1 MEKEIRDMNVK
12 ELKAL
17 AKERGIKRYYW
28 LRKAQLIESLETET
42 PPTEAP
48 ETEIME
54 APENEIMEAP
64 ENEIMEA
71 PENEIMEAPE
81 NEIMEAPE
89 TEIME
94 APETEIMEAPETE
107 IMEAPENEIMDEPVP
122 EIKKPVL
129 SPTKME
135 NISRVSS
142 LVGLAKKQADLV
154 QKAINKFADWLI
166 NYIPEPIRRTVNTRV
181 EKLKKEIKEILE
193 NKKKLS
199 QQEVNTTGESSAAK
213 EVVTNKTEIK
223 LVENGGR
230 VKVYKTTGNLNFD
243 LTDKIMEKI
252 TPIIETRTK
261 VIHAFS
267 CVIYRGQGE
276 IIEYSKTFK
285 APPGTF
291 SSLDDIKE
299 YIRQCEQKRL
309 DLEDA
314 ETWSKA
320 YLPATATYNSKGV
333 YEGRVRFTSVSTKII
348 LSNEPL
354 LGCGPLPKWLAD
366 KKCVYA
372 IDKIDDNLC
381 FWRCL
386 VIHQRIMKGEKR
398 PEKKTNRDALK
409 LARDFYKRPNLKREN
424 VKPTRLVDF
433 ENIAKQFKVNI
444 RLFEPRENQDKTAW
458 RLVFGKNQ
466 FKKNLPCVDI
476 GLFVYEDHDE
486 KQAEKDNRYLRQGH
500 CFFIKDIELL
510 TKTWECVGCRQRF
523 NRHDNYN
530 RHVTGGTCGGG
541 KTKLICPGEKFERIM
556 NSTEKVFYGG
566 NKKFSYAAC
575 QWIEKQSELIGRHI
589 HHALCGHGGEYY
601 VYLYAGKEK
610 DSRAREIPVDGY
622 EPESNTIFQYHGC
635 KWHGCPCRK
644 RKERNSLEEALI
656 AEQRYA
662 KTIELEKKMKEQ
674 GFKIVSVWECEKPEL
689 KKKRFCKK
697 FRPYPYFIVYDFEA
711 ICQKINEKQTDELTI
726 TAKHI
731 PVSVAINDNLTKK
744 PSFIVEEDPKKLA
757 ERFVVELLKRAREIE
772 ETVWLSNPVLG
783 VYKKFNEDDKG
794 EQYGGYL
801 INEARVKL
809 SKETAKSY
817 VNWVKQ
823 VPVFGFN
830 SGRYDINMIKEYFVK
845 NLTSLSDVNVAK
857 KENSYMFLSTPNF
870 KFLDIKNFLA
880 PGLSYDAWCR
890 AYGCELQ
897 KLAFPYEWFDS
908 FEKLNHIGPVKYEEF
923 YSSLKGG
930 ITISQEEYQNFCD
943 EFHKRGC
950 ETMKDWLKEYNLAD
964 VEPFIEALEKTREQ
978 YYPDEIDLLKDAVS
992 IPGISMTYVLNKA
1005 LKIKKKSDPDLF
1017 APSDPCKCKC
1027 KNDCKKVGCEK
1038 CKEIRDNCEICTK
1051 NEAYEMLTTGMIG
1064 GPSIV
1069 FCRHVEAGV
1078 SKIRSHIYSDSDR
1091 ESGEAAGE
1099 NLRADA
1105 KTCRSVLGLDANS
1118 LYLFCSGQ
1126 EMPCGKEK
1134 VFHCDPGEQDEI
1146 IQNVLNDEL
1155 FGFFEVDIEVPE
1167 QKCKRFSE
1175 FCPLFVISEVPE
1187 DQIPQH
1193 MKDYK
1198 INTGR
1203 KMIKNNKKLL
1213 GVMKAEKILLYS
1225 RLLKWYLNHGLQV
1238 TKIHRYISYTSGRP
1252 FKWFP
1257 EEVSSARRE
1266 ADNDKNKKQLGDT
1279 AKLKGNS
1286 FYGKMIENLEKHIS
1300 TKFTTDEKLID
1311 KIFRSPFF
1319 DNLEEINKGVFEV
1332 RQRKRQV
1339 TITRPYQCGIAVY
1352 QLAKLRMLE
1361 FYYDFLDKFCDRR
1374 DFELIQMDTD
1384 SFYMALSAND
1394 FDEIIK
1400 PEMKELYKEEKKNW
1414 LVIDEYSK
1422 RVPGLFKPEFR
1433 GKRMIAL
1440 TRKCYFADSGG
1451 EGIKKF
1457 SCKGVSRRQN
1467 EMNWER
1473 YKNALFGSLDKARNI
1488 GFRKRDNHIVTYE
1501 QSKLGLSAYYDK
1513 RIVHEDGI
1521 HTSCL

>member
-1 MEKEIRDMNVK
+1 MWKSI
-12 ELKAL
+12 
-17 AKERGIKRYYW
+17 
-28 LRKAQLIESLETET
+28 
-42 PPTEAP
+42 
-48 ETEIME
+48 
-54 APENEIMEAP
+54 
-64 ENEIMEA
+64 
-71 PENEIMEAPE
+71 
-81 NEIMEAPE
+81 
-89 TEIME
+89 
-94 APETEIMEAPETE
+94 
-107 IMEAPENEIMDEPVP
+107 
-122 EIKKPVL
+122 
-129 SPTKME
+129 
-135 NISRVSS
+135 SS
-142 LVGLAKKQADLV
+142 LVRFTKKQVDSV
-154 QKAINKFADWLI
+154 KKAISQYAGQVI
-166 NYIPEPIRRTVNTRV
+166 NLVPEPIRRTVNTFTGNLMT
-181 EKLKKEIKEILE
+181 KINGIFE
-193 NKKKLS
+193 NKKKLPPNALEES
-199 QQEVNTTGESSAAK
+199 SPQQEVVTNKTEIKSTPNETGESSTAQ
-213 EVVTNKTEIK
+213 EVFTNKTEIK

-285 APPGTF
+285 APSGTF
-291 SSLDDIKE
+291 SSLAEIKE

-366 KKCVYA
+366 KKCIYA
-372 IDKIDDNLC
+372 IDKINDNLC

-386 VIHQRIMKGEKR
+386 AIHQRIMKGKKR
-398 PEKKTNRDALK
+398 PEEDTNREALK
-409 LARDFYKRPNLKREN
+409 LARDFYRKPNLKRED

-444 RLFEPRENQDKTAW
+444 RLFELAKGSKTVW
-458 RLVFGKNQ
+458 KLVFGKNQ

-476 GLFVYEDHDE
+476 GLFVYGDYDEDEDE
-486 KQAEKDNRYLRQGH
+486 EDKRDSRQGH

-510 TKTWECVGCRQRF
+510 TKLWECGGCGQRF
-523 NRHDNYN
+523 NDHRNYN

-541 KTKLICPGEKFERIM
+541 KTKLICPGTKFRRIM
-556 NSTEKVFYGG
+556 NSSEKVFYGE
-566 NKKFSYAAC
+566 NTNFSYAAC
-575 QWIEKQSELIGRHI
+575 QWIEKQSELIGKHI
-589 HHALCGHGGEYY
+589 HHALCGHGGEFS
-601 VYLYAGKEK
+601 VKIGGKK
-610 DSRAREIPVDGY
+610 IFVDGY
-622 EPESNTIFQYHGC
+622 EPKTRTIFQYHGC
-635 KWHGCPCRK
+635 KWHGCPCQ
-644 RKERNSLEEALI
+644 KERNSLDEKK
-656 AEQRYA
+656 YS
-662 KTIELEKKMKEQ
+662 KTIELQEKMKEQ
-674 GFKIVSVWECEKPEL
+674 GFKLFSVWECEKPDL
-689 KKKRFCKK
+689 KKMELEKE

-711 ICQKINEKQTDELTI
+711 LHKKMDETQTEELVI
-726 TAKHI
+726 TSRHV
-731 PVSVAINDNLTKK
+731 PVSVAINDNLTNE
-744 PSFIVEEDPKKLA
+744 PVFIVDQDPGNLINSFMEELKKRQIKIAQMVECLYPQPESDDGKEKKEDPIW
-757 ERFVVELLKRAREIE
+757 R
-772 ETVWLSNPVLG
+772 
-783 VYKKFNEDDKG
+783 
-794 EQYGGYL
+794 
-801 INEARVKL
+801 
-809 SKETAKSY
+809 
-817 VNWVKQ
+817 NWVNQ

-845 NLTSLSDVNVAK
+845 NLAIISDVNVAK
-857 KENSYMFLSTPNF
+857 KENSYMFLSTSNF
-870 KFLDIKNFLA
+870 KFLDIKNYLA

-908 FEKLNHIGPVKYEEF
+908 FEKLNHKGPVKYEEF

-943 EFHKRGC
+943 EFSKRGC
-950 ETMKDWLKEYNLAD
+950 VTMKDWLKEYNLAD
-964 VEPFIEALEKTREQ
+964 VTPFIEALEKTREQ
-978 YYPDEIDLLKDAVS
+978 YYPDEIDLLKDAVL
-992 IPGISMTYVLNKA
+992 IPGISMMYVLNEA
-1005 LKIKKKSDPDLF
+1005 LKRKKYSEPDLF
-1017 APSDPCKCKC
+1017 APGDTCKCEC
-1027 KNDCKKVGCEK
+1027 SSDDCGKTEGCEK
-1038 CKEIRDNCEICTK
+1038 CQEIRDNCKICTK
-1051 NEAYEMLTTGMIG
+1051 NEAYEMLKTGMIG

-1069 FCRHVEAGV
+1069 FCRYAEAGV
-1078 SKIRSHIYSDSDR
+1078 SEIRSHIYS
-1091 ESGEAAGE
+1091 EK
-1099 NLRADA
+1099 A
-1105 KTCRSVLGLDANS
+1105 KTCRSVHGLDSNS

-1134 VFHCDPGEQDEI
+1134 VFKCNTEAKPEQSSAEQDEI
-1146 IQNVLNDEL
+1146 IQNVLNDKL

-1167 QKCKRFSE
+1167 QKRKRFSE

-1213 GVMKAEKILLYS
+1213 GVTKTEKILLYS
-1225 RLLKWYLNHGLQV
+1225 PLLKWYLNHGLQV
-1238 TKIHRYISYTSGRP
+1238 TKIHRYISYTYGRP

-1257 EEVSSARRE
+1257 EEVSSARRA
-1266 ADNDKNKKQLGDT
+1266 ADQDKNKRQLGDT

-1286 FYGKMIENLEKHIS
+1286 FYGKMIENLEKHMN
-1300 TKFTTDEKLID
+1300 TKFTTNEKLID
-1311 KIFRSPFF
+1311 NIFRSPFF
-1319 DNLEEINKGVFEV
+1319 EDLEEINEGVFEV
-1332 RQRKRQV
+1332 RQRKKQV

-1384 SFYMALSAND
+1384 SFYMALSGND

-1414 LVIDEYSK
+1414 LVTDEYSK
-1422 RVPGLFKPEFR
+1422 RVPGLFKAEFQ

-1440 TRKCYFADSGG
+1440 TSKCYFADSGG
-1451 EGIKKF
+1451 GAGAKLGGDEGIKKF

-1467 EMNWER
+1467 KMNWER
-1473 YKNALFGSLDKARNI
+1473 YRKALFGSLDKARNI

>member
-1 MEKEIRDMNVK
+1 
-12 ELKAL
+12 
-17 AKERGIKRYYW
+17 
-28 LRKAQLIESLETET
+28 
-42 PPTEAP
+42 
-48 ETEIME
+48 
-54 APENEIMEAP
+54 
-64 ENEIMEA
+64 
-71 PENEIMEAPE
+71 
-81 NEIMEAPE
+81 MEAPE

-94 APETEIMEAPETE
+94 A
-107 IMEAPENEIMDEPVP
+107 PVP

-135 NISRVSS
+135 NISTVSS

-166 NYIPEPIRRTVNTRV
+166 NYIPAPIRRTVNTRV
-181 EKLKKEIKEILE
+181 EKLKKQIKEILE
-193 NKKKLS
+193 NKKKLPR
-199 QQEVNTTGESSAAK
+199 QEVNTTGESSTAQ
-213 EVVTNKTEIK
+213 EVFTNKTEIK

-291 SSLDDIKE
+291 SSLADIKE

-320 YLPATATYNSKGV
+320 YLPATATYASKGV

-381 FWRCL
+381 LWRCL
-386 VIHQRIMKGEKR
+386 VIHQRIMKGKKR
-398 PEKKTNRDALK
+398 PEEDTNREALK
-409 LARDFYKRPNLKREN
+409 LARDFYRIPNLKRED

-444 RLFEPRENQDKTAW
+444 RLFEPKRNEDQTEW

-486 KQAEKDNRYLRQGH
+486 DEDEKYNRYSRQGH

-610 DSRAREIPVDGY
+610 NSHAREIPVDGY
-622 EPESNTIFQYHGC
+622 EPKSNTIFQYHGC
-635 KWHGCPCRK
+635 KWHGCPCQK
-644 RKERNSLEEALI
+644 RKERNSLEEERSAD
-656 AEQRYA
+656 QRYA

-711 ICQKINEKQTDELTI
+711 ICQKINEKQTDELEI

-744 PSFIVEEDPKKLA
+744 PSFIVEEDPKKLIKK
-757 ERFVVELLKRAREIE
+757 FVVELLKRARQIE

-783 VYKKFNEDDKG
+783 VYKKFNEDDQG

-830 SGRYDINMIKEYFVK
+830 SGRYDINMIKEYFVE

-870 KFLDIKNFLA
+870 KFLDIKSYLA
-880 PGLSYDAWCR
+880 PSLSYDAWCR

-897 KLAFPYEWFDS
+897 KLSFPYEWFDS
-908 FEKLNHIGPVKYEEF
+908 FKKLNHIGPVKYEEF

-950 ETMKDWLKEYNLAD
+950 VTMKDWLKEYNLAD

-1005 LKIKKKSDPDLF
+1005 LKRKKYSEPDLF
-1017 APSDPCKCKC
+1017 APGEPCKCEC
-1027 KNDCKKVGCEK
+1027 SSDDCQKKGCEK

-1069 FCRHVEAGV
+1069 FCRHAEAGV
-1078 SKIRSHIYSDSDR
+1078 SKIRSHIYS
-1091 ESGEAAGE
+1091 EE
-1099 NLRADA
+1099 DA
-1105 KTCRSVLGLDANS
+1105 KTCRSVQGLDANS
-1118 LYLFCSGQ
+1118 LYHFCSDQ

-1134 VFHCDPGEQDEI
+1134 VFHCDPAEKNEI
-1146 IQNVLNDEL
+1146 IQNVLND
-1155 FGFFEVDIEVPE
+1155 
-1167 QKCKRFSE
+1167 
-1175 FCPLFVISEVPE
+1175 
-1187 DQIPQH
+1187 
-1193 MKDYK
+1193 
-1198 INTGR
+1198 
-1203 KMIKNNKKLL
+1203 KLL
-1213 GVMKAEKILLYS
+1213 
-1225 RLLKWYLNHGLQV
+1225 
-1238 TKIHRYISYTSGRP
+1238 
-1252 FKWFP
+1252 
-1257 EEVSSARRE
+1257 
-1266 ADNDKNKKQLGDT
+1266 
-1279 AKLKGNS
+1279 
-1286 FYGKMIENLEKHIS
+1286 
-1300 TKFTTDEKLID
+1300 
-1311 KIFRSPFF
+1311 
-1319 DNLEEINKGVFEV
+1319 
-1332 RQRKRQV
+1332 
-1339 TITRPYQCGIAVY
+1339 
-1352 QLAKLRMLE
+1352 
-1361 FYYDFLDKFCDRR
+1361 DFLK
-1374 DFELIQMDTD
+1374 
-1384 SFYMALSAND
+1384 
-1394 FDEIIK
+1394 
-1400 PEMKELYKEEKKNW
+1400 
-1414 LVIDEYSK
+1414 
-1422 RVPGLFKPEFR
+1422 
-1433 GKRMIAL
+1433 
-1440 TRKCYFADSGG
+1440 
-1451 EGIKKF
+1451 
-1457 SCKGVSRRQN
+1457 
-1467 EMNWER
+1467 
-1473 YKNALFGSLDKARNI
+1473 
-1488 GFRKRDNHIVTYE
+1488 
-1501 QSKLGLSAYYDK
+1501 
-1513 RIVHEDGI
+1513 
-1521 HTSCL
+1521 

>member
-1 MEKEIRDMNVK
+1 MNVK

-28 LRKAQLIESLETET
+28 LRKAELIESLETET
-42 PPTEAP
+42 PPTDAPATEIMDAPATEIMDTPATEIMDAP
-48 ETEIME
+48 ET
-54 APENEIMEAP
+54 
-64 ENEIMEA
+64 
-71 PENEIMEAPE
+71 
-81 NEIMEAPE
+81 
-89 TEIME
+89 
-94 APETEIMEAPETE
+94 
-107 IMEAPENEIMDEPVP
+107 EIMDEPVP

-129 SPTKME
+129 NPTKMK

-154 QKAINKFADWLI
+154 NKAIKKFADWLI

-193 NKKKLS
+193 NKKKLP
-199 QQEVNTTGESSAAK
+199 QQEVNKAGESSTTQ
-213 EVVTNKTEIK
+213 EVFTSKTEIK

-243 LTDKIMEKI
+243 LTDIIMEKI

-291 SSLDDIKE
+291 SSLADIKE

-372 IDKIDDNLC
+372 IDKINDNLC

-398 PEKKTNRDALK
+398 PEEKTNRDALK

-424 VKPTRLVDF
+424 LWPTRLVDF

-444 RLFEPRENQDKTAW
+444 RLFEPRENKDKTAW

-486 KQAEKDNRYLRQGH
+486 KQAEEDNRYYRQGH

-510 TKTWECVGCRQRF
+510 TKTWECGGCGQRF
-523 NRHDNYN
+523 NRDDNYN

-566 NKKFSYAAC
+566 VKNFNYDAC
-575 QWIEKQSELIGRHI
+575 RWIEKQSELIGGHI
-589 HHALCGHGGEYY
+589 HHALCGHGGEFY
-601 VYLYAGKEK
+601 VSVFVGDKK
-610 DSRAREIPVDGY
+610 DSRAIDIQVDGY
-622 EPESNTIFQYHGC
+622 DDRAKTIFKYYRC
-635 KWHGCPCRK
+635 KWYGCPCQK
-644 RKERNSLEEALI
+644 RKERNSIEEDRSAD
-656 AEQRYA
+656 QKYA
-662 KTIELEKKMKEQ
+662 KTIELEKKMKKQ

-697 FRPYPYFIVYDFEA
+697 FKPYPYFIVYDFEA
-711 ICQKINEKQTDELTI
+711 VCKKINEKQTDELAI

-744 PSFIVEEDPKKLA
+744 PSFIMDEDPNKLT
-757 ERFVVELLKRAREIE
+757 ERFVDELLKRASEIE
-772 ETVWLSNPVLG
+772 ETVWSSNPVLG

-801 INEARVKL
+801 IKEERVRL
-809 SKETAKSY
+809 PKESAKSY

-823 VPVFGFN
+823 VPVLGFN

-845 NLTSLSDVNVAK
+845 NLAKISDVNVAK

-870 KFLDIKNFLA
+870 KFLDIKNYLA
-880 PGLSYDAWCR
+880 PGLSSDAWCR

-908 FEKLNHIGPVKYEEF
+908 FNKLNHKGPVKYEEF
-923 YSSLKGG
+923 YSSLKCG

-943 EFHKRGC
+943 EFRKRGC
-950 ETMKDWLKEYNLAD
+950 ETVKDWLKEYNLAD
-964 VEPFIEALEKTREQ
+964 VKPFIEALEKTREQ

-1005 LKIKKKSDPDLF
+1005 LKMKKKSDPDLF
-1017 APSDPCKCKC
+1017 APGEPCKCKC
-1027 KNDCKKVGCEK
+1027 KNDCQKK
-1038 CKEIRDNCEICTK
+1038 
-1051 NEAYEMLTTGMIG
+1051 
-1064 GPSIV
+1064 
-1069 FCRHVEAGV
+1069 
-1078 SKIRSHIYSDSDR
+1078 
-1091 ESGEAAGE
+1091 
-1099 NLRADA
+1099 DA
-1105 KTCRSVLGLDANS
+1105 KSVKGFA
-1118 LYLFCSGQ
+1118 
-1126 EMPCGKEK
+1126 
-1134 VFHCDPGEQDEI
+1134 I
-1146 IQNVLNDEL
+1146 IARFV
-1155 FGFFEVDIEVPE
+1155 
-1167 QKCKRFSE
+1167 QKMRR
-1175 FCPLFVISEVPE
+1175 
-1187 DQIPQH
+1187 
-1193 MKDYK
+1193 MK
-1198 INTGR
+1198 
-1203 KMIKNNKKLL
+1203 
-1213 GVMKAEKILLYS
+1213 
-1225 RLLKWYLNHGLQV
+1225 
-1238 TKIHRYISYTSGRP
+1238 
-1252 FKWFP
+1252 
-1257 EEVSSARRE
+1257 
-1266 ADNDKNKKQLGDT
+1266 
-1279 AKLKGNS
+1279 
-1286 FYGKMIENLEKHIS
+1286 
-1300 TKFTTDEKLID
+1300 
-1311 KIFRSPFF
+1311 
-1319 DNLEEINKGVFEV
+1319 
-1332 RQRKRQV
+1332 
-1339 TITRPYQCGIAVY
+1339 C
-1352 QLAKLRMLE
+1352 
-1361 FYYDFLDKFCDRR
+1361 
-1374 DFELIQMDTD
+1374 
-1384 SFYMALSAND
+1384 
-1394 FDEIIK
+1394 
-1400 PEMKELYKEEKKNW
+1400 
-1414 LVIDEYSK
+1414 
-1422 RVPGLFKPEFR
+1422 
-1433 GKRMIAL
+1433 
-1440 TRKCYFADSGG
+1440 
-1451 EGIKKF
+1451 
-1457 SCKGVSRRQN
+1457 
-1467 EMNWER
+1467 
-1473 YKNALFGSLDKARNI
+1473 
-1488 GFRKRDNHIVTYE
+1488 
-1501 QSKLGLSAYYDK
+1501 
-1513 RIVHEDGI
+1513 
-1521 HTSCL
+1521 

>member
-1 MEKEIRDMNVK
+1 MWKSI
-12 ELKAL
+12 
-17 AKERGIKRYYW
+17 
-28 LRKAQLIESLETET
+28 
-42 PPTEAP
+42 
-48 ETEIME
+48 
-54 APENEIMEAP
+54 
-64 ENEIMEA
+64 
-71 PENEIMEAPE
+71 
-81 NEIMEAPE
+81 
-89 TEIME
+89 
-94 APETEIMEAPETE
+94 
-107 IMEAPENEIMDEPVP
+107 
-122 EIKKPVL
+122 
-129 SPTKME
+129 
-135 NISRVSS
+135 SS
-142 LVGLAKKQADLV
+142 LARFTKKQVDSV
-154 QKAINKFADWLI
+154 KKAISQYAGQVI
-166 NYIPEPIRRTVNTRV
+166 NLVPEPIRRTVNTV
-181 EKLKKEIKEILE
+181 TGNLMTKINGIFE
-193 NKKKLS
+193 NKKKLPPNAVEES
-199 QQEVNTTGESSAAK
+199 SPQQELVTNKTEIKSTPNETGESSTAQ
-213 EVVTNKTEIK
+213 EVFTNKTEIK

-285 APPGTF
+285 APSGTF
-291 SSLDDIKE
+291 SSLAEIKE

-366 KKCVYA
+366 KKCIYA
-372 IDKIDDNLC
+372 IDKINDNLC

-386 VIHQRIMKGEKR
+386 AIHQRIMKGKKR
-398 PEKKTNRDALK
+398 PEEDTNREALK
-409 LARDFYKRPNLKREN
+409 LARDFYRKPNLKRED

-444 RLFEPRENQDKTAW
+444 RLFELAKGSKTVW
-458 RLVFGKNQ
+458 KLVFGKNQ

-476 GLFVYEDHDE
+476 GLFVYEDYDE
-486 KQAEKDNRYLRQGH
+486 DEDEEDKRDSRQGH

-510 TKTWECVGCRQRF
+510 TKLWECGGCGQRF
-523 NRHDNYN
+523 NDHRNYN

-541 KTKLICPGEKFERIM
+541 KTKSICPGTKFRRIM
-556 NSTEKVFYGG
+556 NSSEKVFYGE
-566 NKKFSYAAC
+566 NTNFSYAAC
-575 QWIEKQSELIGRHI
+575 QWIEKQSELIGKHI
-589 HHALCGHGGEYY
+589 HHALCGHGGEFS
-601 VYLYAGKEK
+601 VKIGGKK
-610 DSRAREIPVDGY
+610 IFVDGY
-622 EPESNTIFQYHGC
+622 EPKTRTIFQYHGC
-635 KWHGCPCRK
+635 KWHGCPCQ
-644 RKERNSLEEALI
+644 KERNSLDEKK
-656 AEQRYA
+656 YS
-662 KTIELEKKMKEQ
+662 KTIELQEKMKEQ
-674 GFKIVSVWECEKPEL
+674 GFKLFSVWECEKPEL
-689 KKKRFCKK
+689 KKMELEKE

-711 ICQKINEKQTDELTI
+711 LHKKMDESQTEELVI
-726 TAKHI
+726 TSRHV
-731 PVSVAINDNLTKK
+731 PVSVAINDNLTNEPVSIVDQDPGNLINSFMEELKK
-744 PSFIVEEDPKKLA
+744 RQIKIAQMVECLYPQPESDDGKEKKEDPIW
-757 ERFVVELLKRAREIE
+757 R
-772 ETVWLSNPVLG
+772 
-783 VYKKFNEDDKG
+783 
-794 EQYGGYL
+794 
-801 INEARVKL
+801 
-809 SKETAKSY
+809 
-817 VNWVKQ
+817 NWVNQ

-845 NLTSLSDVNVAK
+845 NLAIISDVNVAK
-857 KENSYMFLSTPNF
+857 KENSYMFLSTSNF
-870 KFLDIKNFLA
+870 KFLDIKNYFA

-897 KLAFPYEWFDS
+897 KLALPYEWFDS
-908 FEKLNHIGPVKYEEF
+908 FEKLNHKGPVKYEEF

-943 EFHKRGC
+943 EFSKRGC
-950 ETMKDWLKEYNLAD
+950 VTMKDWLKEYNLAD
-964 VEPFIEALEKTREQ
+964 VTPFIEALEKTREQ

-992 IPGISMTYVLNKA
+992 IPGISMMYVLNEA
-1005 LKIKKKSDPDLF
+1005 LKRKKYSEPDLF
-1017 APSDPCKCKC
+1017 APGESCKCEC
-1027 KNDCKKVGCEK
+1027 SSDDCGKTEGCEK
-1038 CKEIRDNCEICTK
+1038 CKEIRDNCKICTK
-1051 NEAYEMLTTGMIG
+1051 NEAYEMLKTGMIG

-1069 FCRHVEAGV
+1069 FCRYAEAGV
-1078 SKIRSHIYSDSDR
+1078 SKIRSHIYS
-1091 ESGEAAGE
+1091 EK
-1099 NLRADA
+1099 A
-1105 KTCRSVLGLDANS
+1105 KTCRSVHGLDSNS

-1134 VFHCDPGEQDEI
+1134 VFKCNPAEQDEI
-1146 IQNVLNDEL
+1146 IQNVLNDNF

-1167 QKCKRFSE
+1167 QKRKRFSE

-1213 GVMKAEKILLYS
+1213 GVMKTEKILLYS
-1225 RLLKWYLNHGLQV
+1225 PLLKWYLNHGLQV
-1238 TKIHRYISYTSGRP
+1238 TKIHRYISYTYGRP

-1257 EEVSSARRE
+1257 EEVSSARRA
-1266 ADNDKNKKQLGDT
+1266 ADQDKNKRQLGDT
-1279 AKLKGNS
+1279 VKLKGNS
-1286 FYGKMIENLEKHIS
+1286 FYGKMIENLEKHMN
-1300 TKFTTDEKLID
+1300 TKFTTNEKLID
-1311 KIFRSPFF
+1311 NIFRSPFF
-1319 DNLEEINKGVFEV
+1319 EDLEEINEGVFEV

-1414 LVIDEYSK
+1414 LVTDEYSK
-1422 RVPGLFKPEFR
+1422 EFH
-1433 GKRMIAL
+1433 GYLK
-1440 TRKCYFADSGG
+1440 
-1451 EGIKKF
+1451 
-1457 SCKGVSRRQN
+1457 QN
-1467 EMNWER
+1467 
-1473 YKNALFGSLDKARNI
+1473 
-1488 GFRKRDNHIVTYE
+1488 
-1501 QSKLGLSAYYDK
+1501 SKEK
-1513 RIVHEDGI
+1513 
-1521 HTSCL
+1521 

>member
-48 ETEIME
+48 E
-54 APENEIMEAP
+54 
-64 ENEIMEA
+64 
-71 PENEIMEAPE
+71 NEIMEAPE

-107 IMEAPENEIMDEPVP
+107 IMEAPETEIMEAPVP

-135 NISRVSS
+135 NISTVSS

-166 NYIPEPIRRTVNTRV
+166 NYIPAPIRRTVNTRV
-181 EKLKKEIKEILE
+181 EKLKKQIKEILE

-199 QQEVNTTGESSAAK
+199 RQEVNTTGESSTAQ
-213 EVVTNKTEIK
+213 EVFTNKTEIK

-320 YLPATATYNSKGV
+320 YLPATATYASKGV

-386 VIHQRIMKGEKR
+386 AIHQRILKGEKR
-398 PEKKTNRDALK
+398 PEEKTNRDALK
-409 LARDFYKRPNLKREN
+409 LARDFYKRPNLKRGD

-444 RLFEPRENQDKTAW
+444 RLFEPKRNEDETAW

-486 KQAEKDNRYLRQGH
+486 EQAEKDNRYLRQGH

-575 QWIEKQSELIGRHI
+575 QWIEKQSELTGRHI

-601 VYLYAGKEK
+601 VHLYAGKEK
-610 DSRAREIPVDGY
+610 NSHAREIPVDGY
-622 EPESNTIFQYHGC
+622 EPKSNTIFQYHGC
-635 KWHGCPCRK
+635 KWHGCPCQK
-644 RKERNSLEEALI
+644 RKERNSLEEELI
-656 AEQRYA
+656 ADQRYA

-711 ICQKINEKQTDELTI
+711 ICQKINEKQTDELEI

-744 PSFIVEEDPKKLA
+744 PSFIVEEDPKKLIKK
-757 ERFVVELLKRAREIE
+757 FVVELLKRARQIE

-783 VYKKFNEDDKG
+783 VRRKMNEDDQG

-801 INEARVKL
+801 INEAMVKL

-830 SGRYDINMIKEYFVK
+830 SGRYDINMIKEYFVE

-870 KFLDIKNFLA
+870 KFLDIKSYLA

-897 KLAFPYEWFDS
+897 KLSFPYEWFDS
-908 FEKLNHIGPVKYEEF
+908 FKKLNHIGPVKYEEF

-930 ITISQEEYQNFCD
+930 ITISQEEYRNFCD
-943 EFHKRGC
+943 EFRKRGC
-950 ETMKDWLKEYNLAD
+950 VTMKDWLKEYNLAD

-1005 LKIKKKSDPDLF
+1005 LKRKKYSEPDLF
-1017 APSDPCKCKC
+1017 APGEPCKCEC
-1027 KNDCKKVGCEK
+1027 SSDDCQKKGCEK

-1069 FCRHVEAGV
+1069 FCRHAEAGV
-1078 SKIRSHIYSDSDR
+1078 SKIRSHIYR
-1091 ESGEAAGE
+1091 EE
-1099 NLRADA
+1099 DA
-1105 KTCRSVLGLDANS
+1105 KTCRSVQGLDANS

-1134 VFHCDPGEQDEI
+1134 VFHCDPAEKNEI
-1146 IQNVLNDEL
+1146 IQNVLNDKL
-1155 FGFFEVDIEVPE
+1155 FGFFDVDIEVPE
-1167 QKCKRFSE
+1167 QKRKRFSE

-1213 GVMKAEKILLYS
+1213 GVMKTEKILIYS
-1225 RLLKWYLNHGLQV
+1225 PLLKWYLNHGLQV
-1238 TKIHRYISYTSGRP
+1238 TKIHRYISYISGRP

-1319 DNLEEINKGVFEV
+1319 EDLEEINEGVFEV
-1332 RQRKRQV
+1332 RQRKKQV

-1414 LVIDEYSK
+1414 LVTDEYSK
-1422 RVPGLFKPEFR
+1422 RVPGLFKAEFQ

-1440 TRKCYFADSGG
+1440 TSKCYFADSGKD
-1451 EGIKKF
+1451 EGVKKF

-1467 EMNWER
+1467 KMNWER

>member
-1 MEKEIRDMNVK
+1 MEKEIRNMNVK

-48 ETEIME
+48 ENEIMEAPETEIME
-54 APENEIMEAP
+54 APET
-64 ENEIMEA
+64 EIMEA

-94 APETEIMEAPETE
+94 AP
-107 IMEAPENEIMDEPVP
+107 VP

-129 SPTKME
+129 LPTKME
-135 NISRVSS
+135 NISTVSS

-166 NYIPEPIRRTVNTRV
+166 NYIPAPIRRTVNTRV
-181 EKLKKEIKEILE
+181 EKLKKQIKEILE
-193 NKKKLS
+193 NKKKLPR
-199 QQEVNTTGESSAAK
+199 QEVNTTGESSTAQ
-213 EVVTNKTEIK
+213 EVFTNKTEIK

-291 SSLDDIKE
+291 SSLADIKE

-320 YLPATATYNSKGV
+320 YLPATATYASKGV

-381 FWRCL
+381 LWRCL
-386 VIHQRIMKGEKR
+386 VIHQRIMKGKKR
-398 PEKKTNRDALK
+398 PEEDTNREALK
-409 LARDFYKRPNLKREN
+409 LARDFYRIPNLKRED

-444 RLFEPRENQDKTAW
+444 RLFEPKRNEDKTEW

-486 KQAEKDNRYLRQGH
+486 DEDEKDNRYSRQGH

-610 DSRAREIPVDGY
+610 NSHAREIPVDGY
-622 EPESNTIFQYHGC
+622 EPKSNTIFQYHGC
-635 KWHGCPCRK
+635 KWHGCPCQK
-644 RKERNSLEEALI
+644 RKERNSLEEERSAD
-656 AEQRYA
+656 QRYA

-711 ICQKINEKQTDELTI
+711 ICQKINEKQTDELEI

-744 PSFIVEEDPKKLA
+744 PSFIVEEDPKKLIKK
-757 ERFVVELLKRAREIE
+757 FVVELLKRARQIE

-783 VYKKFNEDDKG
+783 VYKKFNEDDQG

-830 SGRYDINMIKEYFVK
+830 SGRYDINMIKEYFVE

-870 KFLDIKNFLA
+870 KFLDIKSYLA

-897 KLAFPYEWFDS
+897 KLSFPYEWFDS
-908 FEKLNHIGPVKYEEF
+908 FKKLNHIGPVKYEEF

-950 ETMKDWLKEYNLAD
+950 VTMKDWLKEYNLAD

-1005 LKIKKKSDPDLF
+1005 LKRKKYSEPDLF
-1017 APSDPCKCKC
+1017 APGEPCKCEC
-1027 KNDCKKVGCEK
+1027 SSDDCQKKGCEK

-1069 FCRHVEAGV
+1069 FCRHAEAGV
-1078 SKIRSHIYSDSDR
+1078 SKIRSHIYREEDS
-1091 ESGEAAGE
+1091 
-1099 NLRADA
+1099 
-1105 KTCRSVLGLDANS
+1105 KTCRSVQGLDANS

-1134 VFHCDPGEQDEI
+1134 VFHCDPAEKNEI
-1146 IQNVLNDEL
+1146 IQNVLNDKL

-1167 QKCKRFSE
+1167 QKRKRFSE

-1213 GVMKAEKILLYS
+1213 GVMKTEKILIYS
-1225 RLLKWYLNHGLQV
+1225 PLLKWYLNHGLQV
-1238 TKIHRYISYTSGRP
+1238 TKIHRYISYISGRP

-1319 DNLEEINKGVFEV
+1319 EDLEEINEGVFEV
-1332 RQRKRQV
+1332 RQRKRKV

-1414 LVIDEYSK
+1414 LVTDEYSK
-1422 RVPGLFKPEFR
+1422 RVPGLFKAEFQ

-1440 TRKCYFADSGG
+1440 TSKCYFADNGKD
-1451 EGIKKF
+1451 EGVKKF

-1467 EMNWER
+1467 KMNWER

>member
-48 ETEIME
+48 ETEIMDE
-54 APENEIMEAP
+54 PVPEIMDEP
-64 ENEIMEA
+64 V
-71 PENEIMEAPE
+71 P
-81 NEIMEAPE
+81 EIMEAPE

-94 APETEIMEAPETE
+94 APVP
-107 IMEAPENEIMDEPVP
+107 EIMDEPVP

-135 NISRVSS
+135 IISRVSS
-142 LVGLAKKQADLV
+142 LVGLGKKRADLAK
-154 QKAINKFADWLI
+154 KAINKFADWLI

-199 QQEVNTTGESSAAK
+199 QQEVNKTGESSTAK

-320 YLPATATYNSKGV
+320 YLPATATYASKGV

-409 LARDFYKRPNLKREN
+409 LARDFYKRPNLKRGD

-444 RLFEPRENQDKTAW
+444 RLFEPRENEDKTAW

-622 EPESNTIFQYHGC
+622 EPKSNTIFQYHGC

-644 RKERNSLEEALI
+644 ERNSLEEELI

-711 ICQKINEKQTDELTI
+711 ICQKINEKQTDELEI

-744 PSFIVEEDPKKLA
+744 PSFIVEEDPKELNKK
-757 ERFVVELLKRAREIE
+757 FVVELLKRASEIE
-772 ETVWLSNPVLG
+772 EKVGSVNYVLG
-783 VYKKFNEDDKG
+783 VRRKFNQDDKG
-794 EQYGGYL
+794 DQYGGYL
-801 INEARVKL
+801 INEERVKL

-830 SGRYDINMIKEYFVK
+830 SGRYDINMIKEYFVE

-950 ETMKDWLKEYNLAD
+950 VTMKDWLKEYNLAD

-1017 APSDPCKCKC
+1017 APGDPCKCKC
-1027 KNDCKKVGCEK
+1027 KNDCQKKGCEK

-1069 FCRHVEAGV
+1069 FCRHAEAGV
-1078 SKIRSHIYSDSDR
+1078 SKIRSHIY
-1091 ESGEAAGE
+1091 E
-1099 NLRADA
+1099 DA

-1134 VFHCDPGEQDEI
+1134 VFKCNPEAKPEQSSAEQDEI
-1146 IQNVLNDEL
+1146 IQNVLNDKL

-1167 QKCKRFSE
+1167 QKRKRFSE

-1198 INTGR
+1198 INTG
-1203 KMIKNNKKLL
+1203 
-1213 GVMKAEKILLYS
+1213 
-1225 RLLKWYLNHGLQV
+1225 
-1238 TKIHRYISYTSGRP
+1238 
-1252 FKWFP
+1252 
-1257 EEVSSARRE
+1257 
-1266 ADNDKNKKQLGDT
+1266 
-1279 AKLKGNS
+1279 
-1286 FYGKMIENLEKHIS
+1286 
-1300 TKFTTDEKLID
+1300 
-1311 KIFRSPFF
+1311 
-1319 DNLEEINKGVFEV
+1319 
-1332 RQRKRQV
+1332 
-1339 TITRPYQCGIAVY
+1339 
-1352 QLAKLRMLE
+1352 
-1361 FYYDFLDKFCDRR
+1361 
-1374 DFELIQMDTD
+1374 
-1384 SFYMALSAND
+1384 
-1394 FDEIIK
+1394 
-1400 PEMKELYKEEKKNW
+1400 
-1414 LVIDEYSK
+1414 
-1422 RVPGLFKPEFR
+1422 
-1433 GKRMIAL
+1433 
-1440 TRKCYFADSGG
+1440 
-1451 EGIKKF
+1451 
-1457 SCKGVSRRQN
+1457 
-1467 EMNWER
+1467 
-1473 YKNALFGSLDKARNI
+1473 
-1488 GFRKRDNHIVTYE
+1488 
-1501 QSKLGLSAYYDK
+1501 
-1513 RIVHEDGI
+1513 
-1521 HTSCL
+1521 

>member
-1 MEKEIRDMNVK
+1 MWKSI
-12 ELKAL
+12 
-17 AKERGIKRYYW
+17 
-28 LRKAQLIESLETET
+28 
-42 PPTEAP
+42 
-48 ETEIME
+48 
-54 APENEIMEAP
+54 
-64 ENEIMEA
+64 
-71 PENEIMEAPE
+71 
-81 NEIMEAPE
+81 
-89 TEIME
+89 
-94 APETEIMEAPETE
+94 
-107 IMEAPENEIMDEPVP
+107 
-122 EIKKPVL
+122 
-129 SPTKME
+129 
-135 NISRVSS
+135 SS
-142 LVGLAKKQADLV
+142 LARFTKKQVDSV
-154 QKAINKFADWLI
+154 KKAISQYAGQVI
-166 NYIPEPIRRTVNTRV
+166 NLVPEPIRRTVNTV
-181 EKLKKEIKEILE
+181 TGHLMTKINGIFE
-193 NKKKLS
+193 NKKKLPPNAVEES
-199 QQEVNTTGESSAAK
+199 SPQQELVTNKTEIKSTPNETGESSTTQ
-213 EVVTNKTEIK
+213 EVFTNKTEIK

-243 LTDKIMEKI
+243 LTDIIMEKI

-320 YLPATATYNSKGV
+320 YLPATATYASKGV

-366 KKCVYA
+366 KKCIYA
-372 IDKIDDNLC
+372 IDKINDNLC

-386 VIHQRIMKGEKR
+386 AIHQRIMKGKKR
-398 PEKKTNRDALK
+398 PEEDTNREALK
-409 LARDFYKRPNLKREN
+409 LARDFYKNQNLKRED

-444 RLFEPRENQDKTAW
+444 RLFELAKESKTVW
-458 RLVFGKNQ
+458 KLVFGKNQ

-476 GLFVYEDHDE
+476 GLFVYGDYDEDEDE
-486 KQAEKDNRYLRQGH
+486 EDNQNPRRGH

-510 TKTWECVGCRQRF
+510 AKLWECAGCKQRF

-541 KTKLICPGEKFERIM
+541 KTKLICPGGKFERIM
-556 NSTEKVFYGG
+556 NSTEIVFYGG
-566 NKKFSYAAC
+566 KNNFSYAAC
-575 QWIEKQSELIGRHI
+575 QWIEKQSELIGKHI
-589 HHALCGHGGEYY
+589 HHALCGHGGEFS
-601 VYLYAGKEK
+601 VIISGKK
-610 DSRAREIPVDGY
+610 IFVDGY
-622 EPESNTIFQYHGC
+622 EPKTRTIFQYHGC
-635 KWHGCPCRK
+635 KWHGCPCQ
-644 RKERNSLEEALI
+644 KERNSLDEK
-656 AEQRYA
+656 RYS
-662 KTIELEKKMKEQ
+662 KTIDLEEKMKEQ
-674 GFKIVSVWECEKPEL
+674 GFKLISVWECEKPEL
-689 KKKRFCKK
+689 KKMILEKE

-711 ICQKINEKQTDELTI
+711 LHKKMDEYQTEELTI
-726 TAKHI
+726 TSRHV
-731 PVSVAINDNLTKK
+731 PVSVAINDNLTNE
-744 PSFIVEEDPKKLA
+744 PVFIVDQDPGNLNNSFMKELHARQIKIAEATESLYPQPESDDDDGKEKK
-757 ERFVVELLKRAREIE
+757 E
-772 ETVWLSNPVLG
+772 NP
-783 VYKKFNEDDKG
+783 
-794 EQYGGYL
+794 
-801 INEARVKL
+801 IWR
-809 SKETAKSY
+809 
-817 VNWVKQ
+817 NWVNQ

-830 SGRYDINMIKEYFVK
+830 SGRYDLNMIKEYFVK
-845 NLTSLSDVNVAK
+845 NLAIISDVNVAK
-857 KENSYMFLSTPNF
+857 KENTYMFLSTPNF
-870 KFLDIKNFLA
+870 KFLDIKNYLA

-897 KLAFPYEWFDS
+897 KLAFPYEWLDS
-908 FEKLNHIGPVKYEEF
+908 FAKLNHKGPVKYEEF

-943 EFHKRGC
+943 EFSKRGC

-964 VEPFIEALEKTREQ
+964 VKPFIEALEKTREQ

-992 IPGISMTYVLNKA
+992 IPGISMMYVLNEA
-1005 LKIKKKSDPDLF
+1005 LRRKIYSEPDLF
-1017 APSDPCKCKC
+1017 APGEPCKCECSDDCEEVRC
-1027 KNDCKKVGCEK
+1027 KK
-1038 CKEIRDNCEICTK
+1038 CKEIRDNCKICTK

-1069 FCRHVEAGV
+1069 FCRYAEAGV
-1078 SKIRSHIYSDSDR
+1078 SKIRSHIYS
-1091 ESGEAAGE
+1091 EK
-1099 NLRADA
+1099 A
-1105 KTCRSVLGLDANS
+1105 KTCRSVQGLDANS

-1134 VFHCDPGEQDEI
+1134 VFHCDSGEASEAEI

-1155 FGFFEVDIEVPE
+1155 FGFFEVDIEVPDQSE
-1167 QKCKRFSE
+1167 ARRRFSE

-1187 DQIPQH
+1187 NQIPQH
-1193 MKDYK
+1193 MKDYQ

-1203 KMIKNNKKLL
+1203 KKIKNNKKLL

-1225 RLLKWYLNHGLQV
+1225 PLLKWYLNHGLRV
-1238 TKIHRYISYTSGRP
+1238 TKIRRYISYTSGRP
-1252 FKWFP
+1252 FAWFP
-1257 EEVSSARRE
+1257 EEVSSARRA

-1286 FYGKMIENLEKHIS
+1286 FYGKMIENLEKHMN
-1300 TKFTTDEKLID
+1300 TKFTKDEKLID
-1311 KIFRSPFF
+1311 EIFRSPFF
-1319 DNLEEINKGVFEV
+1319 EDLEEINEGVFEV
-1332 RQRKRQV
+1332 RQRKRKV

-1394 FDEIIK
+1394 FDDIIK

-1414 LVIDEYSK
+1414 LVTDEYSK
-1422 RVPGLFKPEFR
+1422 RVPGLFKAEFQ

-1440 TRKCYFADSGG
+1440 TSKCYYADNGG
-1451 EGIKKF
+1451 D
-1457 SCKGVSRRQN
+1457 SRS
-1467 EMNWER
+1467 E
-1473 YKNALFGSLDKARNI
+1473 A
-1488 GFRKRDNHIVTYE
+1488 RKR
-1501 QSKLGLSAYYDK
+1501 
-1513 RIVHEDGI
+1513 RR
-1521 HTSCL
+1521 C

>member
-1 MEKEIRDMNVK
+1 M
-12 ELKAL
+12 
-17 AKERGIKRYYW
+17 
-28 LRKAQLIESLETET
+28 
-42 PPTEAP
+42 
-48 ETEIME
+48 
-54 APENEIMEAP
+54 
-64 ENEIMEA
+64 
-71 PENEIMEAPE
+71 
-81 NEIMEAPE
+81 
-89 TEIME
+89 
-94 APETEIMEAPETE
+94 
-107 IMEAPENEIMDEPVP
+107 
-122 EIKKPVL
+122 
-129 SPTKME
+129 
-135 NISRVSS
+135 
-142 LVGLAKKQADLV
+142 
-154 QKAINKFADWLI
+154 
-166 NYIPEPIRRTVNTRV
+166 
-181 EKLKKEIKEILE
+181 
-193 NKKKLS
+193 
-199 QQEVNTTGESSAAK
+199 
-213 EVVTNKTEIK
+213 
-223 LVENGGR
+223 
-230 VKVYKTTGNLNFD
+230 
-243 LTDKIMEKI
+243 
-252 TPIIETRTK
+252 
-261 VIHAFS
+261 
-267 CVIYRGQGE
+267 
-276 IIEYSKTFK
+276 
-285 APPGTF
+285 
-291 SSLDDIKE
+291 
-299 YIRQCEQKRL
+299 
-309 DLEDA
+309 
-314 ETWSKA
+314 
-320 YLPATATYNSKGV
+320 
-333 YEGRVRFTSVSTKII
+333 
-348 LSNEPL
+348 
-354 LGCGPLPKWLAD
+354 
-366 KKCVYA
+366 
-372 IDKIDDNLC
+372 
-381 FWRCL
+381 
-386 VIHQRIMKGEKR
+386 
-398 PEKKTNRDALK
+398 
-409 LARDFYKRPNLKREN
+409 ARDFYKRPNLKREN

-444 RLFEPRENQDKTAW
+444 RLFEPKRNEDKTAW

-510 TKTWECVGCRQRF
+510 TKNWECVGCRQRF

-566 NKKFSYAAC
+566 NTKFSYAAC

-644 RKERNSLEEALI
+644 RKERNSLEEELI

-880 PGLSYDAWCR
+880 PSLSYDAWCR

-1005 LKIKKKSDPDLF
+1005 LKMKKKSDPDLF
-1017 APSDPCKCKC
+1017 APGDPCKCKF

-1038 CKEIRDNCEICTK
+1038 CKEIRDNCKICKK

-1069 FCRHVEAGV
+1069 FCRHAEAGV
-1078 SKIRSHIYSDSDR
+1078 SKIRSHIYSDS
-1091 ESGEAAGE
+1091 GAGA
-1099 NLRADA
+1099 NQADA
-1105 KTCRSVLGLDANS
+1105 KTCRSVLGLDVNS

-1134 VFHCDPGEQDEI
+1134 VFKCNPEAKPEQDKI
-1146 IQNVLNDEL
+1146 IQNVLNDKL

-1167 QKCKRFSE
+1167 KKRKSFSE

-1225 RLLKWYLNHGLQV
+1225 PLLKWYLNHGLQV
-1238 TKIHRYISYTSGRP
+1238 TKIYRYISYTSGRP

-1300 TKFTTDEKLID
+1300 TKLTTDEKLID

-1319 DNLEEINKGVFEV
+1319 EDLEEINKGVFEV

-1394 FDEIIK
+1394 FDDIIK

-1414 LVIDEYSK
+1414 LVTDEYSK

-1440 TRKCYFADSGG
+1440 TSKCYYADSGG

-1473 YKNALFGSLDKARNI
+1473 YRKALFGSLDKARNI

>member
-1 MEKEIRDMNVK
+1 M
-12 ELKAL
+12 
-17 AKERGIKRYYW
+17 
-28 LRKAQLIESLETET
+28 
-42 PPTEAP
+42 
-48 ETEIME
+48 
-54 APENEIMEAP
+54 
-64 ENEIMEA
+64 
-71 PENEIMEAPE
+71 
-81 NEIMEAPE
+81 
-89 TEIME
+89 
-94 APETEIMEAPETE
+94 
-107 IMEAPENEIMDEPVP
+107 
-122 EIKKPVL
+122 
-129 SPTKME
+129 
-135 NISRVSS
+135 
-142 LVGLAKKQADLV
+142 
-154 QKAINKFADWLI
+154 
-166 NYIPEPIRRTVNTRV
+166 
-181 EKLKKEIKEILE
+181 
-193 NKKKLS
+193 
-199 QQEVNTTGESSAAK
+199 
-213 EVVTNKTEIK
+213 
-223 LVENGGR
+223 
-230 VKVYKTTGNLNFD
+230 
-243 LTDKIMEKI
+243 
-252 TPIIETRTK
+252 
-261 VIHAFS
+261 
-267 CVIYRGQGE
+267 
-276 IIEYSKTFK
+276 
-285 APPGTF
+285 
-291 SSLDDIKE
+291 
-299 YIRQCEQKRL
+299 
-309 DLEDA
+309 
-314 ETWSKA
+314 
-320 YLPATATYNSKGV
+320 
-333 YEGRVRFTSVSTKII
+333 
-348 LSNEPL
+348 
-354 LGCGPLPKWLAD
+354 
-366 KKCVYA
+366 
-372 IDKIDDNLC
+372 
-381 FWRCL
+381 
-386 VIHQRIMKGEKR
+386 
-398 PEKKTNRDALK
+398 
-409 LARDFYKRPNLKREN
+409 ARDFYKRPNLKREN

-444 RLFEPRENQDKTAW
+444 RLFEPRENEDKTAW

-486 KQAEKDNRYLRQGH
+486 KQAEKDNRYSRQGH

-566 NKKFSYAAC
+566 NTKFSYAAC
-575 QWIEKQSELIGRHI
+575 QWIEKQSELTGRHI

-601 VYLYAGKEK
+601 VHLYAGKEK
-610 DSRAREIPVDGY
+610 NSHAREIPVDGY

-635 KWHGCPCRK
+635 KWHGCPCQK

-744 PSFIVEEDPKKLA
+744 PSFIVEEDPKELNKK
-757 ERFVVELLKRAREIE
+757 FVVELLKRAREIE
-772 ETVWLSNPVLG
+772 EKVGSANYVLG
-783 VYKKFNEDDKG
+783 VRRKMNEDDKG
-794 EQYGGYL
+794 DQYGGYL
-801 INEARVKL
+801 INEERVKL
-809 SKETAKSY
+809 AKETAKSY

-830 SGRYDINMIKEYFVK
+830 SGRYDINMIKEYFVE

-950 ETMKDWLKEYNLAD
+950 VTMKDWLKEYNLAD

-1017 APSDPCKCKC
+1017 APGDPCKCKC
-1027 KNDCKKVGCEK
+1027 KNDCQKKGCEK

-1069 FCRHVEAGV
+1069 FCRHAEAGV
-1078 SKIRSHIYSDSDR
+1078 SKIRSHIYR
-1091 ESGEAAGE
+1091 E
-1099 NLRADA
+1099 ADA
-1105 KTCRSVLGLDANS
+1105 KTCRSVLGLDSNS

-1134 VFHCDPGEQDEI
+1134 VFKCNPGEKNEI
-1146 IQNVLNDEL
+1146 IQNVLNDKL

-1167 QKCKRFSE
+1167 QKRKRFSE
-1175 FCPLFVISEVPE
+1175 FCPLFVISEVSE
-1187 DQIPQH
+1187 EQIPQH

-1225 RLLKWYLNHGLQV
+1225 PLLKWYLNHGLQV

-1257 EEVSSARRE
+1257 EEVSSARRA
-1266 ADNDKNKKQLGDT
+1266 ADQDKNKKQLGDT

-1319 DNLEEINKGVFEV
+1319 EDLEEINAGVFEV

-1384 SFYMALSAND
+1384 SFYMALSAED

-1414 LVIDEYSK
+1414 LVTDEYSK
-1422 RVPGLFKPEFR
+1422 RVPGLFKAEFQ

-1440 TRKCYFADSGG
+1440 TSKCYYADSGG
-1451 EGIKKF
+1451 KAGANLGGEGVKKF

-1467 EMNWER
+1467 KMNWER

-1488 GFRKRDNHIVTYE
+1488 GFRKHDNHIVTYE

>member
-28 LRKAQLIESLETET
+28 LRKAQLLESLETET

-48 ETEIME
+48 E
-54 APENEIMEAP
+54 NEIMG
-64 ENEIMEA
+64 
-71 PENEIMEAPE
+71 APE

-94 APETEIMEAPETE
+94 APETEITEAPETEIMEAPETE
-107 IMEAPENEIMDEPVP
+107 IMEAPVP

-129 SPTKME
+129 LPTKME
-135 NISRVSS
+135 NISTVSS

-166 NYIPEPIRRTVNTRV
+166 NYIPAPIRRTVNTRV
-181 EKLKKEIKEILE
+181 EKLKKQIKEILE

-199 QQEVNTTGESSAAK
+199 RQEVNTTGESSTAQ
-213 EVVTNKTEIK
+213 EVFTNKTEIK

-309 DLEDA
+309 DLEDV

-320 YLPATATYNSKGV
+320 YLPATATFNSKGV

-381 FWRCL
+381 LWRCL
-386 VIHQRIMKGEKR
+386 VIHQRIMKGKKR
-398 PEKKTNRDALK
+398 PEEDTNREALK
-409 LARDFYKRPNLKREN
+409 LARDFYRIPNLKRED

-444 RLFEPRENQDKTAW
+444 RLFEPAKASKTKEESKTAKESKTAW

-476 GLFVYEDHDE
+476 GLFVYEDHEEDE
-486 KQAEKDNRYLRQGH
+486 DEKDNRYSRQGH

-575 QWIEKQSELIGRHI
+575 QWIEKQSELTGRHI

-601 VYLYAGKEK
+601 VHLYAGKEK
-610 DSRAREIPVDGY
+610 NSHAREIPVDGY
-622 EPESNTIFQYHGC
+622 EPKSNTIFQYHGC
-635 KWHGCPCRK
+635 KWHGCPCQK
-644 RKERNSLEEALI
+644 RKERNSLEEEI
-656 AEQRYA
+656 SAEQRYA

-711 ICQKINEKQTDELTI
+711 ICQKINEKQTDELEI

-744 PSFIVEEDPKKLA
+744 PSFIVEEDPKKLNKK
-757 ERFVVELLKRAREIE
+757 FVVELLKRARQIE

-783 VYKKFNEDDKG
+783 VYKKFNEDDQG

-801 INEARVKL
+801 ISEAMVKL

-830 SGRYDINMIKEYFVK
+830 SGRYDINMIKEYFVE

-870 KFLDIKNFLA
+870 KFLDIKSYLA

-897 KLAFPYEWFDS
+897 KLSFPYEWFDS
-908 FEKLNHIGPVKYEEF
+908 FKKLNHIGPVKYEEF

-930 ITISQEEYQNFCD
+930 ITISQEEYRNFCD

-950 ETMKDWLKEYNLAD
+950 VTMKDWLKEYNLAD

-1005 LKIKKKSDPDLF
+1005 LKMKKKSDPDLF
-1017 APSDPCKCKC
+1017 APGEPCKCEC
-1027 KNDCKKVGCEK
+1027 SSDDCQKKGCEK
-1038 CKEIRDNCEICTK
+1038 CKEIRDNCKICTK

-1069 FCRHVEAGV
+1069 FCRHAEAGV
-1078 SKIRSHIYSDSDR
+1078 SKIRSHIYR
-1091 ESGEAAGE
+1091 EE
-1099 NLRADA
+1099 DA
-1105 KTCRSVLGLDANS
+1105 KTCRSVQGLDANS

-1134 VFHCDPGEQDEI
+1134 VFHCDPEEKNEI
-1146 IQNVLNDEL
+1146 IQNVLNDKL

-1167 QKCKRFSE
+1167 QKRKRFSE

-1213 GVMKAEKILLYS
+1213 GVMKTEKILIYS
-1225 RLLKWYLNHGLQV
+1225 PLLKWYLNHGLQV
-1238 TKIHRYISYTSGRP
+1238 TKIHRYISYISGRP

-1319 DNLEEINKGVFEV
+1319 EDLEEINAGVFEV

-1414 LVIDEYSK
+1414 LVTDEYSK
-1422 RVPGLFKPEFR
+1422 RVPGLFKAEFQ

-1440 TRKCYFADSGG
+1440 TSKCYFADNGKE
-1451 EGIKKF
+1451 EGVKKF

-1467 EMNWER
+1467 KMNWER

>member
-1 MEKEIRDMNVK
+1 MEKEIRNMNVK

-54 APENEIMEAP
+54 APE
-64 ENEIMEA
+64 
-71 PENEIMEAPE
+71 
-81 NEIMEAPE
+81 

-94 APETEIMEAPETE
+94 A
-107 IMEAPENEIMDEPVP
+107 PVP

-129 SPTKME
+129 LPTKME
-135 NISRVSS
+135 NISTVSS

-166 NYIPEPIRRTVNTRV
+166 NYIPAPIRRTVNTRV
-181 EKLKKEIKEILE
+181 EKLKKQIKEILE

-199 QQEVNTTGESSAAK
+199 RQEVNTTGESSTAQ
-213 EVVTNKTEIK
+213 EVFTNKTEIK

-320 YLPATATYNSKGV
+320 YLPATATYASKGV

-386 VIHQRIMKGEKR
+386 AIHQRIMKGEKR
-398 PEKKTNRDALK
+398 PEEKTNRDALK
-409 LARDFYKRPNLKREN
+409 LARDFYKRPNLKRGD

-444 RLFEPRENQDKTAW
+444 RLFEPKRNEDKTAW

-486 KQAEKDNRYLRQGH
+486 KQAEKDNRYSRQGH

-610 DSRAREIPVDGY
+610 NSHAREIPVDGY
-622 EPESNTIFQYHGC
+622 EPKSNTIFQYHGC
-635 KWHGCPCRK
+635 KWHGCPCQK
-644 RKERNSLEEALI
+644 RKERNSLEEALS
-656 AEQRYA
+656 ADQRYA

-711 ICQKINEKQTDELTI
+711 ICQKINEKQTDELEI

-744 PSFIVEEDPKKLA
+744 PSFIVEEDPKKLIK
-757 ERFVVELLKRAREIE
+757 RFVVELLKRAREIE

-783 VYKKFNEDDKG
+783 VYKKFNEEDKG
-794 EQYGGYL
+794 DQYGGYL
-801 INEARVKL
+801 INEAGVKL

-830 SGRYDINMIKEYFVK
+830 SGRYDINMIKEYFVE

-908 FEKLNHIGPVKYEEF
+908 FEKLNQIGPVKYEEF

-930 ITISQEEYQNFCD
+930 ITISQEEYRNFCD

-950 ETMKDWLKEYNLAD
+950 VTMKDWLKEYNLAD

-1005 LKIKKKSDPDLF
+1005 LKMKKKSDPDLF
-1017 APSDPCKCKC
+1017 APGEPCKCEC
-1027 KNDCKKVGCEK
+1027 SSDDCPKKGCEK

-1051 NEAYEMLTTGMIG
+1051 NEAYEILTKGMVG

-1069 FCRHVEAGV
+1069 FCRHAEAGV
-1078 SKIRSHIYSDSDR
+1078 SKIRSHIYR
-1091 ESGEAAGE
+1091 EE
-1099 NLRADA
+1099 DA
-1105 KTCRSVLGLDANS
+1105 KICRSVQGLDANS

-1134 VFHCDPGEQDEI
+1134 VFKCNPEEKNEI
-1146 IQNVLNDEL
+1146 IQNVLNDKL

-1167 QKCKRFSE
+1167 QKRKRFSE

-1213 GVMKAEKILLYS
+1213 GVMKDEKILIYS
-1225 RLLKWYLNHGLQV
+1225 PLLKWYLNHGLQV

-1257 EEVSSARRE
+1257 EEVSSARRD

-1311 KIFRSPFF
+1311 NIFRSPFF
-1319 DNLEEINKGVFEV
+1319 EDLEEINEGVFEV
-1332 RQRKRQV
+1332 RQRKKQV

-1414 LVIDEYSK
+1414 LVTDEYSK
-1422 RVPGLFKPEFR
+1422 RVPGLFKAEFQ

-1440 TRKCYFADSGG
+1440 TSKCYFADNGKD
-1451 EGIKKF
+1451 EGVKKF

-1467 EMNWER
+1467 KMNWER